1 MRIYTIIG
9 GIDGVGRTSL
19 TGVLKSERSD
29 LGRIIDVDK
38 LTADLG
44 GDAVAGGK
52 LALQRMEECLSAGI
66 CFTQET
72 TLAGHRPAVMARLAA
87 DAGYFVRLY
96 YVCLDTVEECL
107 SRIRNRVA
115 RGGHGIPEEDV
126 RRRFAGR
133 FAALAAVLP
142 YCNEATFYDN
152 GNGFRAVAE
161 YRNGELLPV
170 GSHRPAW
177 LDELLR
183 IFSAST

>member
-1 MRIYTIIG
+1 MKTYTIIG
-9 GIDGVGRTSL
+9 GVNGSGKSSL
-19 TGVLKSERSD
+19 TGVLRTEIDD

-44 GDAVAGGK
+44 GDPIAGGK
-52 LALQRMEECLSAGI
+52 QALRRMEECLAAGV

-72 TLAGHRPAVMARLAA
+72 TLSGHRPAVMARRAA
-87 DAGYFVRLY
+87 DAGYRVRLY
-96 YVCLDTVEECL
+96 YVGLDTVEECL
-107 SRIRNRVA
+107 ARIRNRVA

-142 YCNEATFYDN
+142 YCTEATFYDN

-161 YRNGELLPV
+161 YRNGEVLAI
-170 GSHRPAW
+170 GSFSPAW
-177 LDELLR
+177 LDELRRYL
-183 IFSAST
+183 AEQ